1 MLDNNLKEKLHHYID
16 IADEKKLAA
25 IYTLVEEDIAT
36 EMLELEL
43 EERLTNFET
52 NPTDALSFEQ
62 LVNGARQQ
70 YQNKQAFK

>member
-1 MLDNNLKEKLHHYID
+1 MSDINLKEKLHHYID

-43 EERLTNFET
+43 EKRLADFET
-52 NPTDALSFEQ
+52 NPTDTLSFEQ
-62 LVNGARQQ
+62 LVNGAREQ
-70 YQNKQAFK
+70 YQHKQVFK